1 MSSFV
6 AELIGTMTLTT
17 LGCGEVAG
25 SVLKF
30 SKGENGGLGCRYK
43 PAPYF
48 ISNFSYRKTA

>member
-6 AELIGTMTLTT
+6 AELIGTMILTT
-17 LGCGEVAG
+17 LGGGVVAG

-48 ISNFSYRKTA
+48 ISNFSYRKTT